1 MSEQGEQE
9 KWGEQAE
16 REAAARLAKAVE
28 KLPPELRAQGAA
40 LLAACKGDFKLWS
53 YTVAV
58 TTLSNGVKK
67 FYPERPEIF
76 VDLLQE
82 TLNFYRL
89 AVICEGLEFWLGM
102 AKEIREEG
110 EDVAST
116 LLPLMLRAGQESKA
130 MLTTAGKRLQTLGE
144 L

>member
-1 MSEQGEQE
+1 MSEQE

-16 REAAARLAKAVE
+16 RKAAAQRAAAVE

-40 LLAACKGDFKLWS
+40 LLAACEEDFKLWS
-53 YTVAV
+53 YTVAM

-67 FYPERPEIF
+67 FDPERPEIF
-76 VDLLQE
+76 VDLLQA

-89 AVICEGLEFWLGM
+89 AVICEGLEFWLDT
-102 AKEIREEG
+102 AKEIHEAG
-110 EDVAST
+110 EDLAST

-130 MLTTAGKRLQTLGE
+130 RLVAAGKRLQTLSE
-144 L
+144 T